1 MEKLIRIGISAC
13 LLGEKV
19 RYDGGHRL
27 NPCLK
32 ETLGGFADWVPV
44 CPEAECGLSVPRE
57 PMHLVGDP
65 DLPRLMTMA
74 TGIDHTNRML
84 QWARAKLP
92 ALEEDG
98 LRGFIFK
105 SRSPSCGMRDV
116 SIESASGTVK
126 HTGAGLFARAFMGHF
141 PSLPVEDEDGLQDPV
156 TRENFTY
163 RLWSSG

>member
-1 MEKLIRIGISAC
+1 MEERIRIGISAC

-32 ETLGGFADWVPV
+32 ETLGRLADWVPV

-65 DLPRLMTMA
+65 ELPRLVTMA
-74 TGIDHTNRML
+74 TGIDHTDRML
-84 QWARAKLP
+84 QWASQKLP
-92 ALEEDG
+92 ALEKEEIC
-98 LRGFIFK
+98 GFIFK

-116 SIESASGTVK
+116 SIASASGTVK
-126 HTGAGLFARAFMGHF
+126 HTGAGLFARAWMEYF
-141 PSLPVEDEDGLQDPV
+141 PSLPVEDEEGLQDPV
-156 TRENFTY
+156 KRENFTY